1 MCAIQTVEV
10 DEGFCSKDGLSRLT
24 KESARKVSFCGDRGL
39 RSCYGSFADC
49 RAYATLGT
57 IRKTLGVGETH
68 PQRDKGGKARLMR

>member
-10 DEGFCSKDGLSRLT
+10 DEGFCSIDGLSRLT
-24 KESARKVSFCGDRGL
+24 KESARKVSFCGDCGL
-39 RSCYGSFADC
+39 RSCYGSFADY

-68 PQRDKGGKARLMR
+68 PTR